1 MQIQQVVIRD
11 VLGLAR
17 ADIVCTAPVVIVAG
31 NNEAGKSTLSDA
43 ISMAIL
49 GTPRR
54 VKLKKELGQLLH
66 DDAAKGR
73 VTIMAGGDV
82 MGDFKLPGGA
92 HICELEAR
100 HKAFVEFVLDPALF
114 ARQDDKDRRATLFKL
129 TNCKAS
135 PDATAAMLI
144 KRGISEELAN
154 EVKPMLRG
162 GFPAA
167 AKEAAEN
174 ATKAKGAWRAVTG
187 ENWGSDKANGWEPEA
202 PAFEVDQAD
211 LAAAQKELA
220 TLNQDLQDGNQ
231 TLGATKAALADAET
245 LQQQIDTLTEL
256 TGLEPR
262 RATKLATDETDLAEW
277 QAKLTEAEA
286 AASGAPAVMAHEC
299 PHCQGLI
306 ELKRTAGAIIE
317 LSAYVEPAATTDP
330 EAKKRAAEYR
340 GYRDSAQRAVEN
352 SKRDLREAQDAGAK
366 AAALTEKLANAPAQE
381 MLDNADAAL
390 TELRQQRDSLAA
402 KVTAL
407 TEAQQAAAQR
417 SGLITQAAAYH
428 KEITEWLQV
437 AEALGPNGIP
447 AQILASAITP
457 VNDALAVL
465 ARMAKWKPVVIGN
478 DMEITCGGR
487 LYGLMSESAKWRA
500 DTLIALAIAQISEL
514 RFVVLDRFDVLDIPG
529 RLQLLGML
537 CELGRIKAMDTM
549 FMCGT
554 MKSIPAKLPPEAIG
568 IWVQNGIAETDPQ

>member
-1 MQIQQVVIRD
+1 MQIQQVVISN

-100 HKAFVEFVLDPALF
+100 HKAFMEFVLDPALF

-231 TLGATKAALADAET
+231 TLGATKAALAEAGT

-256 TGLEPR
+256 AGLEQR
-262 RATKLATDETDLAEW
+262 RATKLATDETDIAEW
-277 QAKLTEAEA
+277 QAKLAEAEA
-286 AASGAPAVMAHEC
+286 AATGEQAAPAHEC
-299 PHCQGLI
+299 PHCHGLLEI
-306 ELKRTAGAIIE
+306 KNGKVLAYPEHAQAI
-317 LSAYVEPAATTDP
+317 DP

-340 GYRDSAQRAVEN
+340 GYRDSAQRAVDN

-366 AAALTEKLANAPAQE
+366 AAALAEKLANAPTQE
-381 MLDNADAAL
+381 MLDNADAML
-390 TELRQQRDSLAA
+390 TELRLQRDSLAA

-417 SGLITQAAAYH
+417 TGLITQAAAYH
-428 KEITEWLQV
+428 KEVTEWLQV

-447 AQILASAITP
+447 AEILASAITP

-500 DTLIALAIAQISEL
+500 DTLVALAIAQISEL

-554 MKSIPAKLPPEAIG
+554 MKAIPAKLPPEAIG

>member
-1 MQIQQVVIRD
+1 MQIQQVVISN

-73 VTIMAGGDV
+73 VTIMSGGDV

-114 ARQDDKDRRATLFKL
+114 ARQDEKDRRATLLKL

-135 PDATAAMLI
+135 PDATAAMLVE
-144 KRGISEELAN
+144 RGISEDMAN
-154 EVKPMLRG
+154 EIKPMLRG

-231 TLGATKAALADAET
+231 TLGATKAALAEAGT

-256 TGLEPR
+256 AGLEQR

-277 QAKLTEAEA
+277 QAKLADAEA
-286 AASGAPAVMAHEC
+286 AATGEQAAPAHEC
-299 PHCQGLI
+299 PHCQGLLEI
-306 ELKRTAGAIIE
+306 KNGKVLAYPEHAKAI
-317 LSAYVEPAATTDP
+317 DP

-340 GYRDSAQRAVEN
+340 GYRDSAQRAVDN

-366 AAALTEKLANAPAQE
+366 AAALAEKLANAPTQE
-381 MLDNADAAL
+381 KLDNADAML
-390 TELRQQRDSLAA
+390 TELRLQRDSLAA

-554 MKSIPAKLPPEAIG
+554 MKAIPAKLPPEAIG

>member
-1 MQIQQVVIRD
+1 MQIQQVVISN

-66 DDAAKGR
+66 DSAEKGR
-73 VTIMAGGDV
+73 VTLMAGGDV

-114 ARQDDKDRRATLFKL
+114 ARQDEKDRRATLFKL

-231 TLGATKAALADAET
+231 TLGATKAALAEAGT

-256 TGLEPR
+256 AGLEQR

-277 QAKLTEAEA
+277 TRKYNEAHA
-286 AASGAPAVMAHEC
+286 QDDASAPSNPAPAHSC
-299 PHCQGLI
+299 PHCEGLLVI
-306 ELKRTAGAIIE
+306 ENGQIKAMPEQT
-317 LSAYVEPAATTDP
+317 SAVDPA
-330 EAKKRAAEYR
+330 EARKRAAEYR
-340 GYRDSAQRAVEN
+340 GYRDSAQRSVDN

-366 AAALTEKLANAPAQE
+366 AAALAEKLANAPTQE

-417 SGLITQAAAYH
+417 SGLITRAAAYH

-514 RFVVLDRFDVLDIPG
+514 KFAVLDRFDVLDIPG

-537 CELGRIKAMDTM
+537 CELGRIKAMDTV

-554 MKSIPAKLPPEAIG
+554 MKAIPAKLPPEAIG

>member
-1 MQIQQVVIRD
+1 MQIQQVVISN

-43 ISMAIL
+43 ISMALL

-114 ARQDDKDRRATLFKL
+114 ARQAEAERRSTLFKL

-135 PDATAAMLI
+135 PDATATMLI
-144 KRGISEELAN
+144 KRGISEDLAN

-167 AKEAAEN
+167 AKEAAET

-187 ENWGSDKANGWEPEA
+187 ENWGSDKAEGWTVELPNVEA
-202 PAFEVDQAD
+202 PTAKAIELADGQVETTKKSIADGQQFLGQLKERQRQAEGASQRTAQLREQAEGLGRAQAKLASTESDLIAWTAKAVELTAQVAAARNNAGGCECPSCGAKLKLEGGELKPYQPSADSGNLALLQVELKKATDARDLLQRTQRNDLALVAAAEQAQAD
-211 LAAAQKELA
+211 LAAAETAQGEAADESKIVA
-220 TLNQDLQDGNQ
+220 TVEALNG
-231 TLGATKAALADAET
+231 
-245 LQQQIDTLTEL
+245 LQQ
-256 TGLEPR
+256 R
-262 RATKLATDETDLAEW
+262 LASE
-277 QAKLTEAEA
+277 QAK
-286 AASGAPAVMAHEC
+286 AS
-299 PHCQGLI
+299 
-306 ELKRTAGAIIE
+306 
-317 LSAYVEPAATTDP
+317 
-330 EAKKRAAEYR
+330 
-340 GYRDSAQRAVEN
+340 
-352 SKRDLREAQDAGAK
+352 
-366 AAALTEKLANAPAQE
+366 
-381 MLDNADAAL
+381 AL
-390 TELRQQRDSLAA
+390 TELRDQIAGA
-402 KVTAL
+402 GAT
-407 TEAQQAAAQR
+407 
-417 SGLITQAAAYH
+417 TQKAAAYH
-428 KEITEWLQV
+428 KEVTEWLQV

-447 AQILASAITP
+447 AEILASAITP

-465 ARMAKWKPVVIGN
+465 ARLAKWKPVVIGN

-500 DTLIALAIAQISEL
+500 DCLIALAIAQISEL
-514 RFVVLDRFDVLDIPG
+514 RFAVLDRFDVLDIPV

-554 MKSIPAKLPPEAIG
+554 MKAIPAKLPPEAIG
-568 IWVQNGIAETDPQ
+568 IWVSNGIAETDPQ

>member
-1 MQIQQVVIRD
+1 MQIQQVVISN

-66 DDAAKGR
+66 DSAEKGR
-73 VTIMAGGDV
+73 VTLMAGGDV

-144 KRGISEELAN
+144 KRGISEEMAN

-231 TLGATKAALADAET
+231 TLGATKAALAEAGT

-256 TGLEPR
+256 AGLEQR

-277 QAKLTEAEA
+277 QAKLADAEA
-286 AASGAPAVMAHEC
+286 AATGEQAATAHEC
-299 PHCQGLI
+299 PHCQGLLEI
-306 ELKRTAGAIIE
+306 KNGKVLAYPEHAQAI
-317 LSAYVEPAATTDP
+317 DP

-340 GYRDSAQRAVEN
+340 GYRDSAQRSVDN

-366 AAALTEKLANAPAQE
+366 AAALAEKLANAPTQE
-381 MLDNADAAL
+381 MLDNADTAL

-407 TEAQQAAAQR
+407 TEAQQAAQQR

-447 AQILASAITP
+447 AEILASAITP

-554 MKSIPAKLPPEAIG
+554 MKAIPSKLPPEAIG

>member
-1 MQIQQVVIRD
+1 MQIQQVVISN

-73 VTIMAGGDV
+73 VTIMANGDV

-144 KRGISEELAN
+144 KRGISDKLAN

-187 ENWGSDKANGWEPEA
+187 ENWGSDKASGWEPEA

-231 TLGATKAALADAET
+231 TLGATKAALAEAGT

-256 TGLEPR
+256 AGLEQR

-286 AASGAPAVMAHEC
+286 AATGEQTAPAHEC
-299 PHCQGLI
+299 PHCQCLLEIKNGKVLAYP
-306 ELKRTAGAIIE
+306 EHAQAI
-317 LSAYVEPAATTDP
+317 DP

-340 GYRDSAQRAVEN
+340 GYRDSAQRAVDN
-352 SKRDLREAQDAGAK
+352 SKRDLREAKDAGAK
-366 AAALTEKLANAPAQE
+366 AAALAEKLANAPTQE
-381 MLDNADAAL
+381 MLDNADAML
-390 TELRQQRDSLAA
+390 TELRLQRDSLAA

-428 KEITEWLQV
+428 KEVTEWLQV

-447 AQILASAITP
+447 AEILASAITP

-465 ARMAKWKPVVIGN
+465 ARLAKWKPVVIGN

-514 RFVVLDRFDVLDIPG
+514 RFAVLDRFDVLDIPG

-537 CELGRIKAMDTM
+537 CELGRIKAMDTV

-554 MKSIPAKLPPEAIG
+554 MKAIPAKLPPEAIG
-568 IWVQNGIAETDPQ
+568 IWVQNGIAENDPQ

>member
-1 MQIQQVVIRD
+1 MQIQQVVISN

-114 ARQDDKDRRATLFKL
+114 ARQDEKDRRATLFKL
-129 TNCKAS
+129 TNCKVS
-135 PDATAAMLI
+135 PDATAAMLVE
-144 KRGISEELAN
+144 RGISEELAN

-231 TLGATKAALADAET
+231 TLGATKAALAEAGT

-256 TGLEPR
+256 AGLDQR
-262 RATKLATDETDLAEW
+262 RANKLATDETDLAEW
-277 QAKLTEAEA
+277 TRKYNEAHA
-286 AASGAPAVMAHEC
+286 QDDASAPSNPAPAHSC
-299 PHCQGLI
+299 PHCEGLLVI
-306 ELKRTAGAIIE
+306 ENGQIKAMPEQT
-317 LSAYVEPAATTDP
+317 SAVDPA
-330 EAKKRAAEYR
+330 EARKRAAEYR
-340 GYRDSAQRAVEN
+340 GYRDSAQRAVDN
-352 SKRDLREAQDAGAK
+352 SKRDLREAQDARAK
-366 AAALTEKLANAPAQE
+366 AAALAEKLANAPTQE
-381 MLDNADAAL
+381 MLDNADTAL
-390 TELRQQRDSLAA
+390 TELRQQRDSLSA

-407 TEAQQAAAQR
+407 TEAQQAAQQR

-554 MKSIPAKLPPEAIG
+554 MKAIPAKLPPEAIG

>member
-1 MQIQQVVIRD
+1 MQIQQVVISN

-17 ADIVCTAPVVIVAG
+17 ADIVCAAPVVIVAG

-49 GTPRR
+49 GAPRR

-73 VTIMAGGDV
+73 VTLMAGDEV

-92 HICELEAR
+92 HICELDAR

-114 ARQDDKDRRATLFKL
+114 ARQTEQDRRATLFKL

-144 KRGISEELAN
+144 KRGISEDLAN

-202 PAFEVDQAD
+202 PAFEVDAAE
-211 LAAAQKELA
+211 LAAATKKLA
-220 TLNQDLQDGNQ
+220 ELNQDLQDGNQ
-231 TLGATKAALADAET
+231 ALGATKAALAEAGT
-245 LQQQIDTLTEL
+245 LQQQIDQLTE
-256 TGLEPR
+256 TAALEQR
-262 RATKLATDETDLAEW
+262 RATKLATDETNLAEW

-286 AASGAPAVMAHEC
+286 AASGELAAPAHEC
-299 PHCQGLI
+299 PHCQGLLEI
-306 ELKRTAGAIIE
+306 KNGKVQ
-317 LSAYVEPAATTDP
+317 AYPEQAKAVDP
-330 EAKKRAAEYR
+330 EAKKRVAEYR
-340 GYRDSAQRAVEN
+340 GYRDSAQRAADN
-352 SKRDLREAQDAGAK
+352 SKRDLRESQDASAK
-366 AAALTEKLANAPAQE
+366 AAALKEKLAAAPSQA
-381 MLDNADAAL
+381 MVDNADAAL
-390 TELRQQRDSLAA
+390 TELRQQRDAVAA

-407 TEAQQAAAQR
+407 SDAQQAAEQR
-417 SGLITQAAAYH
+417 TEIITKATAYH
-428 KEITEWLQV
+428 QEVTEWLQV

-447 AQILASAITP
+447 AEILASAITP

-478 DMEITCGGR
+478 DMEITVGGR

-554 MKSIPAKLPPEAIG
+554 MKAIPAKLPPEAIG
-568 IWVQNGIAETDPQ
+568 IWISNGIAETDPQ